1 MPPRTTKSPCRRS
14 GPLDPINTRHTDML
28 SIIALLL
35 GVVGPSPA
43 RPGAPAA
50 TVKGVESL
58 MSDAGIRNEIG
69 GYRGRVSLVAVGDEN
84 PHYGQPKPS
93 FVPTLAQADL
103 FVTTGLD
110 LELWVPALLDKANNA
125 KITEGGPGYVA
136 AYQSLPLLDVPVNLS
151 RSQGDIHVYG
161 NPHIWMDPLN
171 AVLIARNILRG
182 LKRVAPQDAD
192 YFTTRERD
200 FEDRIYRALFGDDL
214 VKLIGGET
222 LADLDR
228 QGKLFNFLGQQR
240 YQGTPLINRLGGWL
254 KQGMPFRG
262 KLVAC
267 YHKEWDYFSREFQV
281 TCFDYIEPKPGIP
294 PTPRHVQEIIT
305 AMRDRHVQV
314 LLSTNY
320 YDRNQVLEV
329 AQRTGAKAVIVPS
342 NTGGSPSVETYFEL
356 MDILVSDLAQA
367 FGAKEVP

>member
-1 MPPRTTKSPCRRS
+1 MLAFIPLLLSLAVTGGATPPPPAKVKVVTSLTTYAA
-14 GPLDPINTRHTDML
+14 
-28 SIIALLL
+28 IALEI
-35 GVVGPSPA
+35 VGEHGS
-43 RPGAPAA
+43 
-50 TVKGVESL
+50 
-58 MSDAGIRNEIG
+58 
-69 GYRGRVSLVAVGDEN
+69 VSSIAVGDEN
-84 PHYGQPKPS
+84 PHYVQPKPS
-93 FVPTLAQADL
+93 FVPTLAQADV

-136 AYQSLPLLDVPVNLS
+136 AYAGLPLLDVPTSFS
-151 RSQGDIHVYG
+151 RTQGDIHVFG
-161 NPHIWMDPLN
+161 NPHIWTDPLN
-171 AVLIARNILRG
+171 AVLIARNILTG
-182 LKRVAPQDAD
+182 LKRVAPQDAA
-192 YFTTRERD
+192 YFTAREQD

-214 VKLIGGET
+214 VRLLSGPT

-228 QGKLFNFLGQQR
+228 QGKLFDFLSQR
-240 YQGTPLINRLGGWL
+240 QYQGAPLMTRLGGWL
-254 KQGMPFRG
+254 KQGLPYRG

-305 AMRDRHVQV
+305 AMRDQHIQV

-342 NTGGSPSVETYFEL
+342 NTGGSTGVSTYFDLVNLWITEL
-356 MDILVSDLAQA
+356 ARA
-367 FGAKEVP
+367 FGGGGPAAN

>member
-1 MPPRTTKSPCRRS
+1 MISFIQLLFGLSATTPPAAPVKVVTSLTTYA
-14 GPLDPINTRHTDML
+14 
-28 SIIALLL
+28 SIAREIVGDR
-35 GVVGPSPA
+35 GVVS
-43 RPGAPAA
+43 
-50 TVKGVESL
+50 S
-58 MSDAGIRNEIG
+58 I
-69 GYRGRVSLVAVGDEN
+69 AVGDEN
-84 PHYGQPKPS
+84 PHYVQPKPS

-136 AYQSLPLLDVPVNLS
+136 AYAGVPLLDVPASLS
-151 RSQGDIHVYG
+151 RAQGDIHVYG
-161 NPHIWMDPLN
+161 NPHIWTDPLN
-171 AVLIARNILRG
+171 ATIIARNILTG
-182 LKRVAPQDAD
+182 LKRVAPQDAEF
-192 YFTTRERD
+192 FTAREKD
-200 FEDRIYRALFGDDL
+200 FEDRMYRALFGEEL
-214 VKLIGGET
+214 VKLIGGPA

-228 QGKLFNFLGQQR
+228 QGKLFPFLNQQQ
-240 YQGTPLINRLGGWL
+240 YQGTPLMTRLGGWL
-254 KQGMPFRG
+254 KQGLPFRG

-305 AMRDRHVQV
+305 AMRDQHIQV

-329 AQRTGAKAVIVPS
+329 AQRTSAKAVIVPS
-342 NTGGSPSVETYFEL
+342 NTGGSSGVVTYFDLMNLWISEL
-356 MDILVSDLAQA
+356 ARAYGAASDLAR
-367 FGAKEVP
+367 